1 MFYQDES
8 GQLSFIKPEKK
19 KEKKPINKYRFS
31 GNAYINDILIG
42 WVEMETEAVSLKK
55 AISNIKHRIKKRFG
69 HADKG
74 CYVSID
80 ASQVYLLKTWQ
91 EVSE

>member
-1 MFYQDES
+1 MYYEDKT
-8 GQLSFIKPEKK
+8 GQLNFVKPEKK
-19 KEKKPINKYRFS
+19 KEKKPMHRYKFA

-42 WVEMETEAVSLKK
+42 WVEMETEAVSIKK
-55 AISNIKHRIKKRFG
+55 AISNFKHRIKKRYG

-80 ASQVYLLKTWQ
+80 ASQVYIRLTQ

>member
-1 MFYQDES
+1 MYYQDKD
-8 GQLSFIKPEKK
+8 GQLSFVKPEKA
-19 KEKKPINKYRFS
+19 KEEKPMHRYHFA

-55 AISNIKHRIKKRFG
+55 AISNIKHRIKKRYG

-80 ASQVYLLKTWQ
+80 ASQVKRR
-91 EVSE
+91 SE

>member
-1 MFYQDES
+1 MYFADES
-8 GQLSFIKPEKK
+8 GQLNFVKPEKK
-19 KEKKPINKYRFS
+19 KEEKSMHRYTFT

-55 AISNIKHRIKKRFG
+55 AISNFKHRIKKRYG

-80 ASQVYLLKTWQ
+80 ASQVK

>member
-8 GQLSFIKPEKK
+8 GQLNFIKPEKA
-19 KEKKPINKYRFS
+19 KEKKPMHKYEFS

-55 AISNIKHRIKKRFG
+55 AISNIKHRIKKRYG

-80 ASQVYLLKTWQ
+80 ASQVKRR
-91 EVSE
+91 SE

>member
-1 MFYQDES
+1 MFYQDKD
-8 GQLSFIKPEKK
+8 GQLSFIKPEKA
-19 KEKKPINKYRFS
+19 KEEKPMHKYEFS

-42 WVEMETEAVSLKK
+42 WIEMETEAVSLKK
-55 AISNIKHRIKKRFG
+55 AISNIKHRIKKRYG

-80 ASQVYLLKTWQ
+80 ASQVK
-91 EVSE
+91 EVTE